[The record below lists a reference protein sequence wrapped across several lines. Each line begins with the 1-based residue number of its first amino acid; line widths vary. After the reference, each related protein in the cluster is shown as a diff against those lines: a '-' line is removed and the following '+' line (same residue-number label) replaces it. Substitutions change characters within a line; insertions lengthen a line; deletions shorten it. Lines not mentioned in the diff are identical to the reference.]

1 MAIQIQGNGGTVAEV
16 DGTTFRALRVT
27 PRPVEFG
34 TLGVYSKGLISG
46 TMAAGLAANGL
57 VGAFRWGDASNLCLV
72 TQIRAGGGGIAAFA
86 AGFCQLSLS
95 LRRSY
100 TASSSGGT
108 GATLTGNN
116 GKLRT
121 AMGTTLLTDMRISS
135 TAALTAGTSTGDT
148 DPAAVL
154 VGAITVT
161 AGDILWAPGSVM
173 YNCDGSDEYPVV
185 FAQNEGFQL
194 LATVPATG
202 TWTFGY
208 DAKWY
213 EVASY

>member
-16 DGTTFRALRVT
+16 DGTTYRALRVT

-34 TLGVYSKGLISG
+34 ALGVYSKGLASG
-46 TMAAGLAANGL
+46 TMAAGLAAQGL
-57 VGAFRWGDASNLCLV
+57 VGAFRWGNVSNLCLL
-72 TQIRAGGGGIAAFA
+72 TQLRVGGGGIVAFA
-86 AGFCQLSLS
+86 AGFCQMSLS
-95 LRRSY
+95 HRRAY

-121 AMGTTLLTDMRISS
+121 SMGTPLLTDVRIAA

-154 VGAITVT
+154 IGSTGVT
-161 AGDILWAPGSVM
+161 AGTVLWAPGSVL
-173 YNCDGSDEYPVV
+173 YGCDGSDEYPIVY
-185 FAQNEGFQL
+185 AQDEGFQL

-202 TWTFGY
+202 TWTFGF
-208 DAKWY
+208 DVKWY